1 MKKNPLTNRILFV
14 DDEES
19 ILQGFKLTLG
29 RKYEI
34 SVASSGKE
42 GLEIYDR
49 DGPFAVVVSDFA
61 MPEMNGA
68 EFLGELRQR
77 GSSAVT
83 MLLTGVANFEE
94 VSKVVSSGGIF
105 RLLNK
110 PCSSEKLKENLE
122 HFRHR
127 RPVR

>member
-1 MKKNPLTNRILFV
+1 M

-49 DGPFAVVVSDFA
+49 DGPFAVVVSDFS

-68 EFLGELRQR
+68 EFLGEL
-77 GSSAVT
+77 
-83 MLLTGVANFEE
+83 L
-94 VSKVVSSGGIF
+94 
-105 RLLNK
+105 
-110 PCSSEKLKENLE
+110 
-122 HFRHR
+122 
-127 RPVR
+127 

>member
-1 MKKNPLTNRILFV
+1 MKRNPLTNRILFV

-94 VSKVVSSGGIF
+94 VSEVVSSGGIF

-110 PCSSEKLKENLE
+110 TLLLRKA
-122 HFRHR
+122 
-127 RPVR
+127 